1 MKICVTV
8 KQVPDPNLPMQVDPA
23 THRLVRNPDQSI
35 LDPADEYGVETAL
48 RLVEEHGGEVV
59 VVSMGPP
66 SAADAL
72 RRAMAMGADR
82 AILITDEALAGSDAR
97 ATARAL
103 AAVIRGEQPDLVICA
118 IEATDAYTG
127 MVPGMLA
134 ELLDLPQLTF
144 ARQVAVE
151 GQTVTVHRDIEGA
164 TQVLQA
170 QLPALL
176 TVTASIAEP
185 RYPSFKGVMAAKRK
199 PIDERDLA
207 SLGLEAGAV
216 GAAGAA
222 ERVGGPGGGPR
233 GGNRGQ
239 MVTDDGTGQQR
250 GGDRGVPRAHS
261 GGVGGRD
268 GHTTGLGLDP
278 N

>member
-59 VVSMGPP
+59 VISMGPP
-66 SAADAL
+66 TAADAL

-103 AAVIRGEQPDLVICA
+103 AAVIRDEQPDLVICA

-151 GQTVTVHRDIEGA
+151 GQTITVHRDIEGA

-207 SLGLEAGAV
+207 ALGLEAGTV

-222 ERVGGPGGGPR
+222 ERVLAVEEVR
-233 GGNRGQ
+233 EEKQGQ
-239 MVTDDGTGQQR
+239 MVTDDGAGSSVDAIVAFLERIQ
-250 GGDRGVPRAHS
+250 V
-261 GGVGGRD
+261 V
-268 GHTTGLGLDP
+268 
-278 N
+278 

>member
-164 TQVLQA
+164 TQVLRA

-207 SLGLEAGAV
+207 SLGLEARAV

-222 ERVGGPGGGPR
+222 ERVLALEEVR
-233 GGNRGQ
+233 EEKQGQ
-239 MVTDDGTGQQR
+239 MVTDDGTGSSVEAIVAFLERIQ
-250 GGDRGVPRAHS
+250 V
-261 GGVGGRD
+261 V
-268 GHTTGLGLDP
+268 
-278 N
+278 